1 MSMPYLGDPSLVWT
15 ADQLAAAL
23 GPMPL
28 SRIVFD
34 PVPGTATID
43 DVVRLEAEQ
52 NMLCELVDATLVRK
66 TMGYYESIL
75 ATKLAS
81 LLSQFA
87 ADQNLGVVAGE
98 AGMLRI
104 LPDQVRIPDVS
115 FVSWERLKS
124 TLPAR
129 DAAPSVAPD
138 LAVEIIS
145 PGNTREEMDRKLRD
159 YFAAGVRLVWYVYPQ
174 TKEVHVFTALDKQ
187 TVLGE
192 QDQLTGGEVLPG
204 LTVDLASYFAMPAP

>member
-1 MSMPYLGDPSLVWT
+1 MSTPYLGDPSLVWT
-15 ADQLAAAL
+15 TDQLAAAL

-174 TKEVHVFTALDKQ
+174 TKEIHVFTALEQQ

-192 QDQLTGGEVLPG
+192 PDQLTGGEVLPG